1 MSSQLHPLDLAIVG
15 VYIVGTT
22 VLGAWF
28 TRRQKDTR
36 TYFVGDRNVAWWLV
50 LISIVATETSTVTFL
65 SIPGKG
71 FDPGDPAVHRLP
83 GNLTFLQLTFGYI
96 VGRFLIAWLLLPQ
109 YLRGELFSAY
119 QLLKERFD
127 VRVQR
132 TASGLFLITRT
143 VADGLRLWLTGLLVQ
158 QFTGWH
164 ISTAILV
171 LGGVTLVYTYLGGM
185 EAVIWTDFVQFVIYL
200 SGAILAGWF
209 IVRLLPHGWSDFVAV
224 NEPAGRF
231 RLLEWSDPLH
241 NAQTFWTGLIG
252 GAFVTMASHGADQNM
267 VQRYLCA
274 RSLGEART
282 ALVLSGFVVAA
293 QFLLFLLIGLG
304 LFAITQTGAM
314 ALPDG
319 TKNDAVF
326 GYFIVH
332 NLPIGLIGLVVA
344 AVLASAMASFSS
356 SLNSAANAVVTD
368 FYRPL
373 RPHHSEATY
382 LRISKAMTSVVGIG
396 KISVAL
402 LCIGLMDRAVTIGG
416 RTVRIDRSAI
426 DQVLA
431 VASVTFGLIL
441 GLFVLGSLRR
451 PVSSGSALVGLLV
464 GFLVTGGLWVWWAQ
478 DNSVLAWPWLAPAG
492 TITTTITALIVNAF
506 GTPNVAG
513 PATDR
518 GP

>member
-1 MSSQLHPLDLAIVG
+1 MSSQLSPIDLTIVA

-22 VLGAWF
+22 LLGAWF

-71 FDPGDPAVHRLP
+71 FSGD
-83 GNLTFLQLTFGYI
+83 LTFLQLALGYI
-96 VGRFLIAWLLLPQ
+96 VGRILIAWLLLPQ
-109 YLRGELFSAY
+109 YVRGELFSAY

-132 TASGLFLITRT
+132 TASALFLITRT
-143 VADGLRLWLTGLLVQ
+143 VADGLRLWLTGLLLQ

-164 ISTAILV
+164 IETAILV
-171 LGGVTLVYTYLGGM
+171 LGIVTLIYTYLGGM

-200 SGAILAGWF
+200 CGALLAGWF
-209 IVRLLPHGWSDFVAV
+209 ILKLLPHGWADFVSV
-224 NEPAGRF
+224 NESVGKF
-231 RLLEWSDPLH
+231 HWLDWGDPLR
-241 NAQTFWTGLIG
+241 NAQSFWTGLIG

-293 QFLLFLLIGLG
+293 QFLLFLCIGLG
-304 LFAITQTGAM
+304 LYALIQTGAM
-314 ALPDG
+314 ALPHG
-319 TKNDAVF
+319 TRNDAVF

-332 NLPIGLIGLVVA
+332 NLPVGLIGLVVA

-373 RPHHSEATY
+373 RPHHAEATY
-382 LRISKAMTSVVGIG
+382 LRIGKAMTSVVGAG
-396 KISVAL
+396 KITVAL

-416 RTVRIDRSAI
+416 HTVRIDRSVI

-431 VASVTFGLIL
+431 VASVSFGLIL
-441 GLFVLGSLRR
+441 GLFLLGSLRR
-451 PVSSGSALVGLLV
+451 PVRSGSALAGLLA
-464 GFLVTGGLWVWWAQ
+464 GFIVAGGLWVWWAQ
-478 DNSVLAWPWLAPAG
+478 DNSHLAWPWLAPAG
-492 TITTTITALIVNAF
+492 TLTTTIMALIVNAF
-506 GTPNVAG
+506 GTANVAG
-513 PATDR
+513 QTSN
-518 GP
+518 

>member
-1 MSSQLHPLDLAIVG
+1 MSSQLSAIDLTIVA

-22 VLGAWF
+22 LLGAWF

-71 FDPGDPAVHRLP
+71 FDPGDPARGVPP

-96 VGRFLIAWLLLPQ
+96 VGRMLIAWLLLPQ

-127 VRVQR
+127 ARVQR
-132 TASGLFLITRT
+132 TASALFLVTRT
-143 VADGLRLWLTGLLVQ
+143 VADGLRLWLTGLLLQ
-158 QFTGWH
+158 QFTGWD
-164 ISTAILV
+164 IATAILV
-171 LGGVTLVYTYLGGM
+171 LGVVTLIYTYLGGM
-185 EAVIWTDFVQFVIYL
+185 EAVIWTDFVQFIIYL
-200 SGAILAGWF
+200 SGALLAGWF
-209 IVRLLPHGWSDFVAV
+209 ILDLLHGWTNYVSI
-224 NEPAGRF
+224 NEAAGKF
-231 RLLEWSDPLH
+231 KLLDWNDPLH

-282 ALVLSGFVVAA
+282 ALVLSGFVVAT

-304 LFAITQTGAM
+304 LFALTKTGSLS
-314 ALPDG
+314 LPEGTPNDG
-319 TKNDAVF
+319 VF

-332 NLPIGLIGLVVA
+332 NLPRGVIGLVVA

-356 SLNSAANAVVTD
+356 SLNSAANAAVTD

-373 RPHHSEATY
+373 RPHHAEITY
-382 LRISKAMTSVVGIG
+382 LRIAKAMTSVVGAG

-402 LCIGLMDRAVTIGG
+402 ACIPFMARVAGSGDAYGASKSV
-416 RTVRIDRSAI
+416 V

-431 VASVTFGLIL
+431 VASVTLGLIL

-451 PVSSGSALVGLLV
+451 PVRSGAALIGLVV
-464 GFLVTGGLWVWWAQ
+464 GFLVAGGLWLSQVMGYPL
-478 DNSVLAWPWLAPAG
+478 VAWPWLAPAG
-492 TITTTITALIVNAF
+492 TLTTTIMALFVNAF
-506 GTPNVAG
+506 GTANVAG
-513 PATDR
+513 PPTNR
-518 GP
+518 SP